1 MSYHDRPVRPGQPG
15 NYSPSSSGAA
25 TPTTS
30 AASSTFLSHSFSGLA
45 SGFGGL
51 VRRISDMTA
60 VQGHHDDMSKSP
72 ASLGSPLSYPN
83 QWNNGINGVYTP
95 PINRSASPL
104 RPPPLEPL
112 ELKGFRDDTTEAARL
127 LTPAVAEEIRIMVP
141 ERQRIEEEW
150 NLIYSLDQDGAS
162 LGTLYEKC
170 SPFQGT
176 RNSFVLV
183 IRDSYGGLFGAY
195 LSESPHPSP
204 HYFGNGETFL
214 WRASVLAALPPPPS
228 EDTTNLTRVTT
239 ISSPTHTR
247 FPRAQLPPPP
257 PPPPKPEPEE
267 DLLIDFSDDL
277 PSKPAPPA
285 DPMASLLGLAQAPPA
300 AQAPSP
306 ARTPSPNIPMTPV
319 IRFKAFPYSG
329 ENDFYMYC
337 EPHCLSVG
345 GGDGHYGLWLNDSL
359 ARGISSR
366 CLTFGNEP
374 LSDEGEKF
382 GVLGVEMWVIGR
394 GGRQ

>member
-1 MSYHDRPVRPGQPG
+1 MLIHDLQ
-15 NYSPSSSGAA
+15 
-25 TPTTS
+25 
-30 AASSTFLSHSFSGLA
+30 
-45 SGFGGL
+45 
-51 VRRISDMTA
+51 
-60 VQGHHDDMSKSP
+60 
-72 ASLGSPLSYPN
+72 
-83 QWNNGINGVYTP
+83 
-95 PINRSASPL
+95 
-104 RPPPLEPL
+104 
-112 ELKGFRDDTTEAARL
+112 
-127 LTPAVAEEIRIMVP
+127 
-141 ERQRIEEEW
+141 
-150 NLIYSLDQDGAS
+150 
-162 LGTLYEKC
+162 
-170 SPFQGT
+170 
-176 RNSFVLV
+176 
-183 IRDSYGGLFGAY
+183 LFGAY

-214 WRASVLAALPPPPS
+214 WRASVLTALPPPPS
-228 EDTTNLTRVTT
+228 EDTTHLTRVTT
-239 ISSPTHTR
+239 ISSPTLSR
-247 FPRAQLPPPP
+247 FPRPQTPL
-257 PPPPKPEPEE
+257 PPKPEPEE

-277 PSKPAPPA
+277 PSKPASST
-285 DPMASLLGLAQAPPA
+285 DPVPSLLGVTPAPPP

-306 ARTPSPNIPMTPV
+306 ARTPSPNIPMSPS

-394 GGRQ
+394 GGRR